1 MFHFYTPF
9 YFYIT
14 FLSLNFSYM
23 CSNKTDS
30 ISYYLNN
37 NNRLKITIHNRLL
50 FVSHYMTAGNVEKS
64 NQNLQLTYFIRMPI
78 DLRNACVNASVF
90 PISSENISLPAIAVK
105 GVSVPRDWAIPFK
118 IKKILIRNASYIGIE
133 IISDQV

>member
-30 ISYYLNN
+30 ISYYLTN

-50 FVSHYMTAGNVEKS
+50 FVSHYMNAGNIEKS

-105 GVSVPRDWAIPFK
+105 GVSVPRD
-118 IKKILIRNASYIGIE
+118 
-133 IISDQV
+133 